1 MINQSYPSYLNKKKI
16 EKEGKILL
24 KNGMGTDAPVEEAGG
39 YIILFEWKD
48 KNKENFGAK

>member
-39 YIILFEWKD
+39 YWSQNGK
-48 KNKENFGAK
+48 